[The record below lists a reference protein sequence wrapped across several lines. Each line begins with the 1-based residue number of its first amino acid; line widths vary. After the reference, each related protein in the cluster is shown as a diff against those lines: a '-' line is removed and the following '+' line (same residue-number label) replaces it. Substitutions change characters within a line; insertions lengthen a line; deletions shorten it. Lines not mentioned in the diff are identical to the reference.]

1 MLLSQ
6 TRPLLPGSLNITE
19 RQCRTESL
27 ALPRLVDRAVQLVD
41 FLESEAFGLVDHVPD
56 EGDAEEA
63 RLVSVKPFAAS
74 FKTRHVSVLIL
85 DLPERTPDEEDA
97 RLQVPAVYVDH
108 VGGYEGDDEV
118 EEPVGGGGL
127 ALR

>member
-56 EGDAEEA
+56 EGDAEETS
-63 RLVSVKPFAAS
+63 VGSVKSFAS
-74 FKTRHVSVLIL
+74 WFKTCHALVWIW
-85 DLPERTPDEEDA
+85 DLPE
-97 RLQVPAVYVDH
+97 
-108 VGGYEGDDEV
+108 
-118 EEPVGGGGL
+118 
-127 ALR
+127 